1 MSDYNPNDNIRWWW
15 WCWENRNK
23 NWNIQIDIPCIYILF
38 WFLKL
43 WFFKLNFF
51 FSNYLIR
58 KIKSNP
64 REMFFQKDILQ
75 ISSKFMGEHPCR
87 SAISIKLPI
96 FAEYLFWR
104 TPLGTGSEK
113 CIFFN
118 FLNRVQLTLM
128 IEINVKLIT
137 LSWLTSLFEYWTKS
151 FQVKFKF

>member
-23 NWNIQIDIPCIYILF
+23 NWNIQIDIPCIYILL

-64 REMFFQKDILQ
+64 REMFFQKDIQQ

-87 SAISIKLPI
+87 STISIKLPI

>member
-23 NWNIQIDIPCIYILF
+23 NWNIQIDIPCIYILL

-43 WFFKLNFF
+43 WFFNFF

-118 FLNRVQLTLM
+118 FLNRVQLTLT
-128 IEINVKLIT
+128 IEVNVKLIT
-137 LSWLTSLFEYWTKS
+137 LSWLTSLFENWTKS
-151 FQVKFKF
+151 FQVKFMF